1 MKIIEIGNITDK
13 IENQTVKSNQN
24 LIFPVNIEE
33 TKGKFRKKTLN
44 RLLRKNHYQSLFPEL
59 ITNWSTSKII
69 PKNKFRFNER
79 KKNRENGALKIR
91 INASNKNYFD
101 LYEKAFNDSL
111 SEQKFS

>member
-1 MKIIEIGNITDK
+1 M
-13 IENQTVKSNQN
+13 
-24 LIFPVNIEE
+24 
-33 TKGKFRKKTLN
+33 
-44 RLLRKNHYQSLFPEL
+44 FPEL

-111 SEQKFS
+111 SEQKFSFRPKMNKRFHRTQIFDHCKPFLCDEFQEFPD